1 MKKTKAVKEDEVA
14 KKSPVKE
21 VVKKVAE
28 PVLAATPGK
37 KDKKAAKAAPVPVVT
52 PSKAAK
58 KQPKPAEKLTK
69 EKKPADADDNG
80 WWTVPTKSD
89 KKKVRDVTTVVEN
102 VEKSPEKTNT
112 KLLKDQANKV
122 RKEAGVAAVVAKPAP
137 AAVPAAPAVAY
148 AAPVER
154 APTIPIIP
162 TPITASTKGFEYV
175 VAALNV
181 DKKTAD
187 IIEKIEEAIID
198 EVVAPVK
205 SKPTAQR
212 IIDNKRSTKAALDS
226 ELSSEK
232 IDQIKEVESNVA
244 FDELGG
250 EFKFFIYIG
259 YLIYFGL
266 N

>member
-1 MKKTKAVKEDEVA
+1 MKKTKAVKEEEVA

-21 VVKKVAE
+21 VVKKAAAA
-28 PVLAATPGK
+28 PVVAATPAK
-37 KDKKAAKAAPVPVVT
+37 KDKKATKAAPVAVVT
-52 PSKAAK
+52 PSKTAK
-58 KQPKPAEKLTK
+58 KQPKAAEKLPK
-69 EKKPADADDNG
+69 EKKPADAEDG
-80 WWTVPTKSD
+80 WWTVPTKSE
-89 KKKVRDVTTVVEN
+89 KKKVRDVTTVVDN

-122 RKEAGVAAVVAKPAP
+122 RKEAGVSAVVVKPAP
-137 AAVPAAPAVAY
+137 AAAPAIVY

-205 SKPTAQR
+205 SKPATQR

-232 IDQIKEVESNVA
+232 IDQIKEVASNVA

-250 EFKFFIYIG
+250 KFKLLSLLGI
-259 YLIYFGL
+259 YLI
-266 N
+266 